1 MSNEN
6 LSLELKRLRESY
18 IEERVAFVPGHTMK
32 EILAEMGATDG
43 DFTELERVSG
53 SLPPDP
59 TLPFRRSR
67 NGRFAIDF
75 ESRQIKRTEYQ
86 PFILSKEE
94 DFVRHDSGKIREFRA
109 IQDDLQLN
117 AAFQGL
123 LRFKAYVIDGVVI
136 DGRPKLNHTSR
147 VWVSTVFN
155 LRTVTTPDLLGE
167 PALEGVHSDGVEH
180 TMTTLLGHANM
191 SPDSA
196 ETYIHDVKEV
206 NGTPNAHANRD
217 LILGKVQHRSFLDTL
232 LIVDN
237 ERKHSLSPVRAVD
250 SARSATRD
258 MLIFFTRRPTEPGH
272 PTHPYDSLTPHR
284 EMPMIASF

>member
-1 MSNEN
+1 MLIKN
-6 LSLELKRLRESY
+6 LSLELKRLREGY
-18 IEERVAFVPGHTMK
+18 IRERVAFVSGHIMR
-32 EILAEMGATDG
+32 EILSEMGATDG
-43 DFTELERVSG
+43 DFAELQRVSE

-67 NGRFAIDF
+67 NGRFVIDF
-75 ESRQIKRTEYQ
+75 EGRRIERAEYQ

-94 DFVRHDSGKIREFRA
+94 DFVRHDSGKVREFRA

-123 LRFKAYVIDGVVI
+123 LRFKAYVIDGI
-136 DGRPKLNHTSR
+136 AIQGRPRLNHSSR
-147 VWVSTVFN
+147 LWVSTVFN

-180 TMTTLLGHANM
+180 TMTTLLGHSNM

-196 ETYIHDVKEV
+196 QTYIHDVKEV
-206 NGTPNAHANRD
+206 NGTPNAQASRD

-250 SARSATRD
+250 TSRCATRD

-272 PTHPYDSLTPHR
+272 PTHPYDSLRPHR
-284 EMPMIASF
+284 EMPMVASF

>member
-1 MSNEN
+1 MFNEH
-6 LSLELKRLRESY
+6 LSLELKRLREGY
-18 IEERVAFVPGHTMK
+18 IDERVAFVPGHTMK
-32 EILAEMGATDG
+32 AVLAEMGATEG
-43 DFTELERVSG
+43 DFAELQRVSE

-67 NGRFAIDF
+67 NGRFMIDF
-75 ESRQIKRTEYQ
+75 ESRRIKRTEYQ

-94 DFVRHDSGKIREFRA
+94 DFVRHDTGKVREFRA

-117 AAFQGL
+117 TAFQGL
-123 LRFKAYVIDGVVI
+123 LRFKAYIIDGIAI
-136 DGRPKLNHTSR
+136 DGRPRLDHSSR

-206 NGTPNAHANRD
+206 NGTPNARANRD
-217 LILGKVQHRSFLDTL
+217 LILGRLQHRSFLDTL

-250 SARSATRD
+250 GSRSATRD

-284 EMPMIASF
+284 EMPMVASF